1 MPETD
6 QPESSPYQPP
16 LPATSQAR
24 RYPRASR
31 IWKIVGIL
39 CLAALVFYGAGKL
52 IVVKQPSAAPETA
65 VPRDATPGL
74 DGVIAPD
81 APAAQ
86 FRVGDC
92 LQGFTDPL
100 KPATVVTCETSHNAQ
115 YVGSFLAQ
123 GDAFPGPQELLE
135 LSEKGCKAIRLD
147 PGSALDSS
155 WLYRFSHP
163 SKATW
168 AGGDRAVDC
177 FLSLT
182 EGTVRTSLLPQSP
195 VSMNS

>member
-1 MPETD
+1 MLANDRPE
-6 QPESSPYQPP
+6 PSPYQPP
-16 LPATSQAR
+16 LSATAPTR
-24 RYPRASR
+24 RPFGVFRFWR
-31 IWKIVGIL
+31 ILGIL
-39 CLAALVFYGAGKL
+39 CVAALVFYGAGKL
-52 IVVKQPSAAPETA
+52 IGTRQSTVVPETA
-65 VPRDATPGL
+65 VPRDANPGL
-74 DGVIAPD
+74 DGVIASD
-81 APAAQ
+81 MPAAQ

-100 KPATVVTCETSHNAQ
+100 QPATVVTCENAHNAQ
-115 YVGSFLAQ
+115 YIGSFLAE
-123 GDAFPGPQELLE
+123 GDAFPGSSELLS

-168 AGGDRAVDC
+168 AEGDRAVDC

-182 EGTVRTSLLPQSP
+182 DGTVRSSLLPQTP
-195 VSMNS
+195 VSMHS